1 MQLFFKH
8 FTYVK
13 AAGGIVEKD
22 GKCLLIKRN
31 RKWDIPKGKMENDE
45 KAKQT
50 AVREIQEECGLVGE
64 LEVTRKIT
72 KTYHTY
78 FLYDTNCLKKTKWF
92 VLHYSGE
99 MNVAPQTEE
108 GITEVVWVEK
118 EKLVELLPEMY
129 SSVRDVVACYL
140 NS

>member
-1 MQLFFKH
+1 MELFFKH
-8 FTYVK
+8 FKYVK

-31 RKWDIPKGKMENDE
+31 GKWDIPKGKMEKYE
-45 KAKQT
+45 KAKET
-50 AVREIQEECGLVGE
+50 AVREIQEECGLVGD
-64 LEVTRKIT
+64 LQVTRKIT

-78 FLYDTNCLKKTKWF
+78 FLYNSSCLKKTKWF
-92 VLHYSGE
+92 VLSFSGE
-99 MNVAPQTEE
+99 MNVSPQTEE

-118 EKLVELLPEMY
+118 EQLAALLPEMY

-140 NS
+140 KP